1 MTARIKTMN
10 TTRTIAFFDTKPYD
24 RESFDRLNDGRYDI
38 RYFETRLTAAAL
50 PLADGCDAACAF
62 VNAEID
68 RDVVEGLVAR
78 GVKVLAMRC
87 AGYNN
92 VDFKAA
98 FEAGLTVVRVPAYS
112 PYAVAEH
119 AAALLLGLTRHI
131 PRAASR
137 TRDFNFSLV
146 GLTGFDLHGKTAGI
160 VGTGKIG
167 RIFADICKGF
177 GMRVLACDAFPN
189 PATGLEYVTLDRLLA
204 ESDVVSLHCPL
215 LPETKH
221 LVNADSLAKA
231 KRGFTL
237 INTSRGG
244 LVDSEAL
251 LSALRDGTVGAAG
264 LDVYEEESEWFY
276 EDRSDVTRQNKT
288 LSLLVSLP
296 NVIVTSHQAFLT
308 REALANIASTTL
320 ANLDAY
326 FSGAPLENEIC
337 YRCTGTERPE
347 GASCPRR
354 TGGRCH

>member
-1 MTARIKTMN
+1 MKS
-10 TTRTIAFFDTKPYD
+10 IAFFDAKPYD
-24 RESFDRLNDGRYDI
+24 RESFDRLNGGRYDI

-50 PLADGCDAACAF
+50 PLVRGCDAACAF

-68 RDVVEGLVAR
+68 RAVVEGLVAA

-98 FEAGLTVVRVPAYS
+98 YESGLTVVRVPAYS

-119 AAALLLGLTRHI
+119 AFALLLALTRHI
-131 PRAASR
+131 HKAASR

-146 GLTGFDLHGKTAGI
+146 GLTGFDLHGKTAGVI
-160 VGTGKIG
+160 GTGKIG
-167 RIFADICKGF
+167 RIFCDICKGF
-177 GMRVLACDAFPN
+177 GMRVIAYDAFPN
-189 PATGLEYVTLDRLLA
+189 ASSGLEYVSMDRLLA
-204 ESDVVSLHCPL
+204 ESDVISLHCPL
-215 LPETKH
+215 TPDTRHLISAET
-221 LVNADSLAKA
+221 LAKT
-231 KRGFTL
+231 RPGVTL

-251 LSALRDGTVGAAG
+251 LDALREGTVGAAG

-276 EDRSDVTRQNKT
+276 EDRSDVTLQNKT

-308 REALANIASTTL
+308 REALANIAQTTL
-320 ANLDAY
+320 ANLDDY
-326 FSGAPLENEIC
+326 FADGPLENEIC
-337 YRCTGTERPE
+337 YRCLGTG
-347 GASCPRR
+347 GASKGDCPRR
-354 TGGRCH
+354 WNGRCLRN

>member
-1 MTARIKTMN
+1 MKK
-10 TTRTIAFFDTKPYD
+10 IAFFDTKSYD
-24 RESFDRLNDGRYDI
+24 RESFDRENNGRYDI

-68 RDVVEGLVAR
+68 RAVVEGLVKR
-78 GVKVLAMRC
+78 GIKVLAMRC

-98 FEAGLTVVRVPAYS
+98 YESGLTVVRVPAYS

-119 AAALLLGLTRHI
+119 AAALLLTLNRKIHK
-131 PRAASR
+131 AAAR

-177 GMRVLACDAFPN
+177 GMRVIAYDAFPN
-189 PATGLEYVTLDRLLA
+189 PASGLEYVSLETLLA
-204 ESDVVSLHCPL
+204 ESDVISLHCPL
-215 LPETKH
+215 LPATQHMLNAETLK
-221 LVNADSLAKA
+221 KM
-231 KRGFTL
+231 KRGATI

-251 LSALRDGTVGAAG
+251 LAALRDGTVGGAG

-288 LSLLVSLP
+288 LSLLVSMP

-308 REALANIASTTL
+308 HEALANIAQTTL

-326 FSGAPLENEIC
+326 FVGAPLENEIC
-337 YRCTGTERPE
+337 YRCLSSGGTEKKN
-347 GASCPRR
+347 CLRR
-354 TGGRCH
+354 AGGRCPVPAISQG

>member
-1 MTARIKTMN
+1 MN
-10 TTRTIAFFDTKPYD
+10 ANKTIAFFDTKPYD

-38 RYFETRLTAAAL
+38 RYFESRLTAAAL

-68 RDVVEGLVAR
+68 RAVVEGLVAR
-78 GVKVLAMRC
+78 GVRVLAMRC

-92 VDFKAA
+92 VDFRAA
-98 FEAGLTVVRVPAYS
+98 YEAGLTVVRVPAYS

-119 AAALLLGLTRHI
+119 AAALLLALTRHVH
-131 PRAASR
+131 RAAAR
-137 TRDFNFSLV
+137 TRDYNFSLV
-146 GLTGFDLHGKTAGI
+146 GLTGFDLHGKTAGV

-177 GMRVLACDAFPN
+177 GMRVLAYDAFPN
-189 PATGLEYVTLDRLLA
+189 PATGLEYVPLDRLLA

-221 LVNADSLAKA
+221 MIDANSLAKA

-237 INTSRGG
+237 VNTSRGG
-244 LVDSEAL
+244 LVDSDAL
-251 LSALRDGTVGAAG
+251 LAALRDGTVGAAG

-276 EDRSDVTRQNKT
+276 EDRSDATRQNKT

-320 ANLDAY
+320 GNLDAY

-354 TGGRCH
+354 RNGRCIASQV